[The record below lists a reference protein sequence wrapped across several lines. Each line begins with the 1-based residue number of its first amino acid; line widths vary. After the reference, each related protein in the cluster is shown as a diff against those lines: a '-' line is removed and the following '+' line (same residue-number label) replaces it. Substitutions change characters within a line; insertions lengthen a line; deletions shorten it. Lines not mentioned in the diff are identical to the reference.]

1 MMDDFANQ
9 VVIVTGSTRGIG
21 KSIASAFA
29 ARGAKVVVNGRSAE
43 QVRQVVGQISASGGR
58 ALSFVADIS
67 VKAQVE
73 AMIDTAIREFGKIDI
88 LVNNAGI
95 LSPAPVLHM
104 SEAQWDE
111 TFAVN
116 VKGAFLCSQC
126 VARFFSTQRC
136 GRIINITST
145 ACKTPIL
152 NYSAYCASKAALAQM
167 TKVLA
172 LELAEFGVTV
182 NAVAPGT
189 TDTEMVRE
197 SIAKRNLTEMDF
209 VMGNLDKWR
218 LRIPLKK
225 MGKPE
230 DIASMVLFLASEAA
244 SHITGQV
251 IFVDGGQSI
260 F

>member
-1 MMDDFANQ
+1 MDDFVNQ

-21 KSIASAFA
+21 KSIACAFA
-29 ARGAKVVVNGRSAE
+29 AGGAKVVVNGRKPE
-43 QVRQVVGQISASGGR
+43 QVRQVVDQISASGGR
-58 ALSFVADIS
+58 ALSSVADIS
-67 VKAQVE
+67 VRAQVE
-73 AMIDTAIREFGKIDI
+73 AMIDTAIREFGKIDV

-126 VARFFSTQRC
+126 VARFFSSQRC

-145 ACKTPIL
+145 AGKTPLL
-152 NYSAYCASKAALAQM
+152 NNSAYCASKAALAQM

-172 LELAEFGVTV
+172 LELADFGVTV

-189 TDTEMVRE
+189 TETEMVRE

-230 DIASMVLFLASEAA
+230 DIASMVLFLPSEAA

>member
-1 MMDDFANQ
+1 MNDFSNQ

-21 KSIASAFA
+21 KSIACAFA
-29 ARGAKVVVNGRSAE
+29 ARGARVVVNGRNAE
-43 QVRQVVGQISASGGR
+43 QVRQVTDEINSSGGE
-58 ALSFVADIS
+58 ALAVAADIS
-67 VKAQVE
+67 VKLQVE
-73 AMIDTAIREFGKIDI
+73 AMIDATMRQFSRIDI

-95 LSPAPVLHM
+95 LTPAPLLQM
-104 SEAQWDE
+104 TEAEWDN

-116 VKGAFLCSQC
+116 VRGAFLCSQC
-126 VARFFSTQRC
+126 VARFFSAQQR
-136 GRIINITST
+136 GKIINITST
-145 ACKTPIL
+145 ACKTPFL
-152 NYSAYCASKAALAQM
+152 NYSAYCSSKAALAQM

-172 LELAEFGVTV
+172 LELADFGVTV

-197 SIAKRNLTEMDF
+197 SIAKRNLTERDF

-230 DIASMVLFLASEAA
+230 DIASMVLFLASDAA
-244 SHITGQV
+244 NHITGQV

>member
-1 MMDDFANQ
+1 MNDFANQ

-21 KSIASAFA
+21 KTIACAFA
-29 ARGAKVVVNGRSAE
+29 ARGAKVVVNGRKAE
-43 QVRQVVGQISASGGR
+43 QVRQVVDEISASGGS
-58 ALSFVADIS
+58 ALAFTADIS

-126 VARFFSTQRC
+126 VAGFFSSQRC
-136 GRIINITST
+136 GKIINITST
-145 ACKTPIL
+145 AGKMPLL
-152 NYSAYCASKAALAQM
+152 NSSAYCASKAALVQL

-189 TDTEMVRE
+189 TDTEMVKE
-197 SIAKRNLTEMDF
+197 SMLKRNFTEKDY
-209 VMGNLDKWR
+209 VMGNLAKWR
-218 LRIPLKK
+218 LGIPLRK
-225 MGKPE
+225 MAKPE
-230 DIASMVLFLASEAA
+230 DIAPLVLFLASKAA
-244 SHITGQV
+244 SHITGQI
-251 IFVDGGQSI
+251 IFVDGGQAI